1 MPERERDGEASSR
14 PSMSDRERDRDRGG
28 DREQGPIPLF
38 DLHLR
43 FLSDSYLAFFNER
56 SVFTRFDSICSYTI
70 AQKEDRRG
78 IVRIPRPTPPRTPSL
93 LYM

>member
-56 SVFTRFDSICSYTI
+56 SVLTRFDGMRSYTI
-70 AQKEDRRG
+70 TQKEDRRG
-78 IVRIPRPTPPRTPSL
+78 IVCIPRLTPPLTPSL
-93 LYM
+93 ISM

>member
-56 SVFTRFDSICSYTI
+56 SVLTRFDGMRSYTI
-70 AQKEDRRG
+70 TQKED
-78 IVRIPRPTPPRTPSL
+78 
-93 LYM
+93 

>member
-56 SVFTRFDSICSYTI
+56 SVFARFDSMCPYTVM
-70 AQKEDRRG
+70 QKEDRRG
-78 IVRIPRPTPPRTPSL
+78 VVRIPYPTRPRTPSL
-93 LYM
+93 ISM